1 MMRLT
6 IMLIVLTVAG
16 FVLTGC
22 GKRGALQQ
30 PDDVTPT
37 YPRTYPSK

>member
-1 MMRLT
+1 MRGLVF
-6 IMLIVLTVAG
+6 MLLVMTAAG
-16 FVLTGC
+16 FLLTAC
-22 GKRGALQQ
+22 GKLGGLQQ